1 MSSNQPTVE
10 ELNYIKT
17 SLEQKM
23 EESSDSEYTPST
35 SSGSSCSRKSRRN
48 STNYKTKYNSLE
60 SKIRYMQLEMVNK
73 DIEITELSTKILV
86 LTKYDDLFKKINFL
100 FERLDN
106 ALKVLTER
114 VHTIDNKHYIKYITI
129 NTLDTIKVS
138 CNKVIEKYSVYLAN
152 EINPLFSDNQLY
164 LKNSINGL
172 YDLKEK
178 EFTSFTK
185 LIDRVSFNVKLNNTL
200 WMVLFVILF
209 LIITNVLLMCCYLL
223 FSYGYIRK

>member
-73 DIEITELSTKILV
+73 EIEITELNTKILV

-114 VHTIDNKHYIKYITI
+114 VNTIDDKHYIKYITI

-138 CNKVIEKYSVYLAN
+138 CDKVLEKYSVYLAN

-172 YDLKEK
+172 YELKQK
-178 EFTSFTK
+178 EYASFVTLINDK
-185 LIDRVSFNVKLNNTL
+185 LHVIKIYNTL
-200 WMVLFVILF
+200 YMSLFVFLF
-209 LIITNVLLMCCYLL
+209 LIVINILLMCCYLL